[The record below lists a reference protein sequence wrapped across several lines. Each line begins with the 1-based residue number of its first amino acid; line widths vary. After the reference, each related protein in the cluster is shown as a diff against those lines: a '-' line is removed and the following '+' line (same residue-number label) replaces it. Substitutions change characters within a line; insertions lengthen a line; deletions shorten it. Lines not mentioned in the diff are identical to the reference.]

1 MIRAMATTLVAAV
14 VTAGCASGDGQD
26 PVTTTSP
33 AVAEAAG
40 NPWDLPLGE
49 RPPLFDPC
57 AEIPIEAV
65 SEGAGKPVEHSKDLT
80 QGKSV
85 QLNTCGW
92 TNDEILVSALATWKS
107 HEQYEADPESIL
119 HPQPV
124 RVGGREAIRMT
135 ERADKSENGCHHLF
149 FTENGTVILSVGL
162 IDGLNRFRG
171 EPFSQS
177 CEVLNV
183 MSEVLVRFVPE
194 GDFR

>member
-1 MIRAMATTLVAAV
+1 MATTLVAAV

-65 SEGAGKPVEHSKDLT
+65 SEGAGKPVEPDEQFGQHQPGRLMA
-80 QGKSV
+80 
-85 QLNTCGW
+85 CGW
-92 TNDEILVSALATWKS
+92 KNEEIRISALGTWKS
-107 HEQYEADPESIL
+107 YSDYVADPASIL
-119 HPQPV
+119 GPGSV
-124 RVGGREAIRMT
+124 EVNGRDAVQMT
-135 ERADKSENGCHHLF
+135 DDGDQSGNACHHLF
-149 FTENGTVILSVGL
+149 FTESGTVIISVWML
-162 IDGLNRFRG
+162 DVLDRFRG
-171 EPFSQS
+171 DPFSES
-177 CEVLNV
+177 CDTLEVV
-183 MSEVLVRFVPE
+183 EVPIMKHVPE